1 METLTRFRL
10 LTVRLS
16 LMAAGLAALGMYF
29 VGPGLA
35 KAVLAGG
42 IGGTLSFWIVAYR
55 TEKLAKAGKNPAES
69 LNYRWT
75 FARLLLYALVL
86 VWAYRLE
93 PEQPWTLLAAT
104 GGLFIV
110 RLAAIV
116 LGLTGLDLASEEGS
130 ADGEHR

>member
-16 LMAAGLAALGMYF
+16 LMATGLVALGVYSA
-29 VGPGLA
+29 GPDLA

-42 IGGTLSFWIVAYR
+42 IGGTLAFWIVAYR
-55 TEKLAKAGKNPAES
+55 TEKLANAGENPAES

-75 FARLLLYALVL
+75 FARLLLYAGVL

-93 PEQPWTLLAAT
+93 PERPWSMLAAT

-110 RLAAIV
+110 RLVAVV
-116 LGLTGLDLASEEGS
+116 LGLTGLDLKREEGS